1 METLLRGLS
10 PAYLRLGGAS
20 ADHLVFSNQPADVF
34 KKSSAISSFNS
45 KYVNRE
51 GGGWWAFSSEQLLIL
66 VDPGVNTHVPKTD

>member
-45 KYVNRE
+45 KYVSRE
-51 GGGWWAFSSEQLLIL
+51 GGGW
-66 VDPGVNTHVPKTD
+66 